1 MRAAARVAAA
11 ALVATFILV
20 AAQGA
25 AADDHAPPV
34 SRETVQ
40 RAIDGAAWYLMRAT
54 RLDGSFEYRVNPNP
68 AVTVKPRYNMLRH
81 AGSIYAMT
89 MYLAEQENAAVED
102 AALQAARY
110 LMNRTVE
117 HVAEEEAEDLLA
129 VWSSPELTNSKKPV
143 QAKLGGA
150 GLGLVA
156 LAGLEDVRPGFTRM
170 EDLRAL
176 GRFILFMQKPDG
188 SFYSKYIP
196 STGGGDDSWTS
207 LYYPGEAALGL
218 LMLFELDPDRVW
230 LDAAGG
236 ALEFLALSR
245 AGQND
250 VPADHWALLATAKLL
265 ALAGDRIDAER
276 RARLIAHA
284 VQICTAILEQ
294 QIVGP
299 GYGPVEGSFNPQGRV
314 TPTATR
320 LEGLLA
326 ARTFLPDGSDLA
338 RDVDAAVARGIAF
351 LLRAQIVEGHL
362 AGGFPRAIA
371 PLPDAA
377 PKADSFNR
385 RATEVRIDY
394 VQHALSALIQYR
406 AAVRFR

>member
-1 MRAAARVAAA
+1 MRAAA
-11 ALVATFILV
+11 
-20 AAQGA
+20 
-25 AADDHAPPV
+25 ADEHAPPV

-40 RAIDGAAWYLMRAT
+40 RAIDAAAWYLMRAA
-54 RLDGSFEYRVNPNP
+54 RLDGSFEYRVNSNP
-68 AVTVKPRYNMLRH
+68 EVTVKPRYNMLRH

-102 AALQAARY
+102 AALRAARY
-110 LMNRTVE
+110 LLNRTVE
-117 HVAEEEAEDLLA
+117 NVAEVEAEDLLA
-129 VWSSPELTNSKKPV
+129 VWSNPEVTKSRKPV

-156 LAGLEDVRPGFTRM
+156 LSGLDSVRPGFTPM
-170 EDLRAL
+170 VDLQAL
-176 GRFILFMQKPDG
+176 GRFILYMQKADG

-196 STGGGDDSWTS
+196 STVGRDDSWTS

-218 LMLFELDPDRVW
+218 LMLYELDPDRAW
-230 LDAAGG
+230 FDAAGR
-236 ALEFLALSR
+236 ALDYLARTR
-245 AGQND
+245 AGKSE

-265 ALAGDRIDAER
+265 ALDEGRIAEAE
-276 RARLIAHA
+276 RARLFAHA
-284 VQICTAILEQ
+284 AQICRVILDQ
-294 QIVGP
+294 QLADRT
-299 GYGPVEGSFNPQGRV
+299 YGDLHGGFATDGRV

-326 ARTFLPDGSDLA
+326 ARSFLPSNSLLA
-338 RDVDAAVARGIAF
+338 GEIDAAVLRGIAF
-351 LLRAQIVEGHL
+351 LLRAQITEGYL

-371 PLPDAA
+371 PLPEAA
-377 PKADSFNR
+377 RKAASFNR

-406 AAVRFR
+406 AAVRP